1 MICPKCGNANRP
13 GARFCKQCGA
23 VLEQVAP
30 EPPPRA
36 APPPSL
42 PPLAETAPS
51 PPLPSSPPV
60 RRAAPPPIAPTAP
73 SPPLP
78 SRPVPPPPQPYPQ
91 PYYGPRAAQSGGA
104 GQTIGK
110 LALFLGYGLAIIG
123 ALAALAAFVLP
134 WFSTGETG
142 LDTVYKAFEVGG
154 DQMFLVWGL
163 VPLGALG
170 LLLLSLLGLMLGLFG
185 NKLSAGLARATVF
198 LPLIIALS
206 GVCGCFPLTSPLV
219 SSLMASNFDL
229 NNLSGAMAGL
239 SYGFW
244 LALGGIGVSLVGI
257 LLVLIGVLMARRR
270 AAF

>member
-13 GARFCKQCGA
+13 GARFCKQCGT

-30 EPPPRA
+30 EPPPRP
-36 APPPSL
+36 APP
-42 PPLAETAPS
+42 PS

-60 RRAAPPPIAPTAP
+60 RRAAPPPLAPTAP

-91 PYYGPRAAQSGGA
+91 PYYGPRADQSGGA
-104 GQTIGK
+104 GRTIGK
-110 LALFLGYGLAIIG
+110 LALFLGYSLAIIG

-134 WFSTGETG
+134 WFPTGETG

-154 DQMFLVWGL
+154 DQMFLIWGL

-170 LLLLSLLGLMLGLFG
+170 LLLLSLLGVVMGLFG

-219 SSLMASNFDL
+219 FSLIASNFDF
-229 NNLSGAMAGL
+229 NNLSGAMVGL
-239 SYGFW
+239 NYGFW

-257 LLVLIGVLMARRR
+257 LLALIGGLMARRR